1 MKDFRKEFKTPS
13 AIFHQAFSTTTKL
26 ISNNKR
32 QTMTNRSGNQAL
44 IRAYG
49 NWIIQEVSYGRI
61 PYYINI
67 MFDPLDRYY
76 SPAMKQMTDAIYAAK
91 GSFYAKLCSR
101 FDRHPGRKGR
111 NRFLPHAFLFFDLP
125 VFKYGKKS
133 VLLDVQINGGV
144 HLNGIM
150 TIPAK
155 SRIKDEFSRHI
166 WKNRALYTQNGIRRI
181 HVEPVTHDPYRVA
194 DYAMKTMKNGR
205 IDWDTTIILPRTY
218 SELKSAPVEVD
229 PRTRAIKQIQSATN
243 VSDDIAKDIYRRKP

>member
-1 MKDFRKEFKTPS
+1 MEKYSRENKDLV
-13 AIFHQAFSTTTKL
+13 H
-26 ISNNKR
+26 
-32 QTMTNRSGNQAL
+32 
-44 IRAYG
+44 AYG
-49 NWIIQEVSYGRI
+49 DWIIQELLNGHD

-67 MFDPLDRYY
+67 MFDPLDSREVTVIT
-76 SPAMKQMTDAIYAAK
+76 QMTDAVYAAK

-125 VFKYGKKS
+125 VFKYGKKHS
-133 VLLDVQINGGV
+133 LRDVKINSGV
-144 HLNGIM
+144 HLNGII
-150 TIPAK
+150 TIPSR
-155 SRIKDEFSRHI
+155 SRINDEFSDHI

-218 SELKSAPVEVD
+218 SELKSASVEAD
-229 PRTRAIKQIQSATN
+229 PHTRAIKQIQSATN
-243 VSDDIAKDIYRRKP
+243 VSDDIAEQIYSRKPK